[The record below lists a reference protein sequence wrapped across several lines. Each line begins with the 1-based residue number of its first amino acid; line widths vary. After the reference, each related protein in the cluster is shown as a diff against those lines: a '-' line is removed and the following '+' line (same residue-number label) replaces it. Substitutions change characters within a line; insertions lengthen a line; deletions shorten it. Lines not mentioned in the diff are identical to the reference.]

1 VVRVIQVLRENTPEM
16 ANTPPIS
23 PTMAPS
29 EPEHEPDDEVFD
41 VEHPEHLGAER
52 TEAEL
57 NRLLDR
63 FPEAPVVAFTQ
74 VGIFAEMPES
84 IKLRS
89 NSIVGGRWALGRES
103 GEDRPQVIKMWDRVL
118 TQGAGRCLI
127 HLEGYPEIT
136 FYALDLRERHGVILG
151 LFVPTGTDL
160 TPGSAPEN
168 PEAYS
173 PVPRIAS
180 VQKDETGVIVK
191 IDEPIAQILGWSAEE
206 MEGRRTI
213 EFLHPD
219 DHALG
224 IENWMHMLAT
234 PGPGRRVRLRHRT
247 KDDSWVWFEIT
258 NHNLLA
264 DPDRGCVMSEM
275 VDISEEMA
283 AQEALRAREQLLD
296 RLAETVPVG
305 LFQIDDQRRIVYT
318 NDRLHEILG
327 IVSAS
332 TVAAQ
337 LATVAPADR
346 PALNDALDAV
356 LGDGSHTDIEVRLH
370 LPPSGELRFCT
381 ISLRALRHEDGTIS
395 GAIACVADVT
405 DGARMREE
413 LKQRATFDELTGCYN
428 RPSILNALEE
438 SVDSG
443 RRQAER
449 AVMFVDLDS
458 FKEVNDRHGHAAGD
472 ELLRIVAE
480 RLRGALRDGDMV
492 GRIGGDEF
500 LVVCPDIGGAEPA
513 MKLAERLADTLRE
526 TVSPGMDGIGYQVSV
541 GVVWSEGTAT
551 DADALV
557 ALADRAMYESKR
569 ERAGRP
575 KLASTDPELSLL
587 RASHRAAANGAP
599 PSGD

>member
-1 VVRVIQVLRENTPEM
+1 
-16 ANTPPIS
+16 
-23 PTMAPS
+23 
-29 EPEHEPDDEVFD
+29 
-41 VEHPEHLGAER
+41 
-52 TEAEL
+52 
-57 NRLLDR
+57 
-63 FPEAPVVAFTQ
+63 
-74 VGIFAEMPES
+74 
-84 IKLRS
+84 
-89 NSIVGGRWALGRES
+89 
-103 GEDRPQVIKMWDRVL
+103 
-118 TQGAGRCLI
+118 
-127 HLEGYPEIT
+127 
-136 FYALDLRERHGVILG
+136 
-151 LFVPTGTDL
+151 
-160 TPGSAPEN
+160 
-168 PEAYS
+168 
-173 PVPRIAS
+173 
-180 VQKDETGVIVK
+180 
-191 IDEPIAQILGWSAEE
+191 
-206 MEGRRTI
+206 
-213 EFLHPD
+213 
-219 DHALG
+219 
-224 IENWMHMLAT
+224 
-234 PGPGRRVRLRHRT
+234 
-247 KDDSWVWFEIT
+247 
-258 NHNLLA
+258 
-264 DPDRGCVMSEM
+264 M

-332 TVAAQ
+332 TVEAQ

-346 PALNDALDAV
+346 PALSEALDSV
-356 LGDGSHTDIEVRLH
+356 LEDGSHTDIEVKLH

-428 RPSILNALEE
+428 RASILSALEE
-438 SVDSG
+438 NVDSG

-472 ELLRIVAE
+472 ELLRVVAE

-513 MKLAERLADTLRE
+513 MKLAERLADTLCE
-526 TVSPGMDGIGYQVSV
+526 SVSPGMDGIGYQVSV

-569 ERAGRP
+569 EGAGRP

-587 RASHRAAANGAP
+587 RANHRATANGAP
-599 PSGD
+599 ASED